1 MLQRTKYL
9 RIACGVVGLLGYV
22 LGIFAV
28 KNFIASGQSGGF
40 TISSLSFADGNF
52 TVSAGNWA
60 DILCNSTLFVVLIFT
75 VGLSAIGFM
84 LVFPLVYYKMYALG
98 FTSGIFYWLF
108 GARGLLYILCILP
121 IGVIIYFLMIACGG
135 YSIRFSFYILE
146 RIFVF
151 RKSQSQYLVPEATV
165 TFSRYMQ
172 QGFIL
177 IAFSLIMP
185 LYEGFVLPYLLQVL

>member
-1 MLQRTKYL
+1 MCIRD
-9 RIACGVVGLLGYV
+9 
-22 LGIFAV
+22 
-28 KNFIASGQSGGF
+28 S
-40 TISSLSFADGNF
+40 
-52 TVSAGNWA
+52 
-60 DILCNSTLFVVLIFT
+60 
-75 VGLSAIGFM
+75 
-84 LVFPLVYYKMYALG
+84 
-98 FTSGIFYWLF
+98 
-108 GARGLLYILCILP
+108 LYILCILP